1 MTKIKRTI
9 CAALAA
15 AILAASLLALT
26 ACGETENGNVTALRE
41 TFLAKANEVVVTDD
55 AVTFSDASDA
65 GTVTVAKNPGKV
77 AVLYASFTTL
87 WYEAGGTAQGVIG
100 GSSSVELYEEYIG
113 RDITQDD
120 GVQVLATSG
129 SGKNWSTE
137 TIVDF
142 QPDLI
147 ICSTAMSGYSTIKAP
162 AAAAGIPVVAVEYN
176 DFSDYLKWF
185 KVFCNLTGSE
195 ELWTTVA
202 EKALDDVLDVVAKV
216 PEEGAPEVFS
226 MFIGASSIQANT
238 GNTVL
243 GGMIS
248 QLGATNIVDAWNGA
262 SSAERLDINLETVY
276 AADPDIILAQ
286 CHSDEDTCKGMVT
299 EQYGDN
305 AVWNSLSAV
314 KDDKVYYL
322 QKTLFHNKPNSRFA
336 DAYRTLAEILYPDVE
351 F

>member
-1 MTKIKRTI
+1 MCI
-9 CAALAA
+9 
-15 AILAASLLALT
+15 
-26 ACGETENGNVTALRE
+26 
-41 TFLAKANEVVVTDD
+41 
-55 AVTFSDASDA
+55 
-65 GTVTVAKNPGKV
+65 
-77 AVLYASFTTL
+77 
-87 WYEAGGTAQGVIG
+87 
-100 GSSSVELYEEYIG
+100 
-113 RDITQDD
+113 RDR
-120 GVQVLATSG
+120 
-129 SGKNWSTE
+129 
-137 TIVDF
+137 
-142 QPDLI
+142 
-147 ICSTAMSGYSTIKAP
+147 
-162 AAAAGIPVVAVEYN
+162 
-176 DFSDYLKWF
+176 
-185 KVFCNLTGSE
+185 
-195 ELWTTVA
+195 
-202 EKALDDVLDVVAKV
+202 
-216 PEEGAPEVFS
+216 
-226 MFIGASSIQANT
+226 ANT